1 MIGRQHRSGSRASE
15 GISPL
20 PLDPIAPPAATG
32 TVELRPARP
41 LSLTPTPTAVEMAP
55 RLGNLAQNAR
65 FPHSHSRL
73 SWEGGEP
80 TKAKDQ
86 DSTAGSLDTRPA
98 IRAR

>member
-1 MIGRQHRSGSRASE
+1 MPARSLRRCRGSYT
-15 GISPL
+15 L
-20 PLDPIAPPAATG
+20 PPDPIAPPAAAG

-41 LSLTPTPTAVEMAP
+41 VFAHIGHGCGNAAAVEITKRFPP

-73 SWEGGEP
+73 SCEGGER

-86 DSTAGSLDTRPA
+86 DSTARSLDTR
-98 IRAR
+98 